1 MLGCIVV
8 VLKFNI
14 LYQGK
19 EKPVKT
25 KLMPAKLRAVLANF
39 GLLQIFRKINMWGLI
54 SKRYSFKNKFDSVL
68 SHLFREYLCEN
79 EFLRET
85 ILTCLLGAQVVWF
98 MKKNARKSRD
108 TATLNAGNRENSSL
122 KISTVH

>member
-1 MLGCIVV
+1 MLGCIEV

-39 GLLQIFRKINMWGLI
+39 
-54 SKRYSFKNKFDSVL
+54 SKNQHVRPNF
-68 SHLFREYLCEN
+68 
-79 EFLRET
+79 
-85 ILTCLLGAQVVWF
+85 
-98 MKKNARKSRD
+98 
-108 TATLNAGNRENSSL
+108 
-122 KISTVH
+122 